1 MEFHVDNMVCGGC
14 ARGITRAVQA
24 LDPAARVDADPA
36 SKRVVVETSV
46 PREKVAEALKEAG
59 FPPRQG

>member
-1 MEFHVDNMVCGGC
+1 MEFQVDNMVCSGC
-14 ARGITRAVQA
+14 VRGITRAVQTV
-24 LDPAARVDADPA
+24 DKAARVDADPA

-46 PREKVAEALKEAG
+46 PRETIAEVLKEAG